1 LSTSPKNRLLADL
14 NEKLAPLNE
23 QKYLLDNQMNDL
35 AVKRDTL
42 NGKSRDLRDEIEQLR
57 DDRNEINEKVRELK
71 QERSKLTAK
80 IKEKTE
86 ETRKLCQDRKELS
99 GKRPSR
105 SHLSLQEEIDSI
117 DWKIQTTSH
126 TLEEDKE
133 LVGKVKQLEVQLDIH
148 RKYEHLDKRI
158 RDLRAEVARLKT
170 DSESCHHALTAKAR
184 VSQETHA
191 RMLAK
196 IEEGRK
202 TKTEADDLH
211 KRFLE
216 AKQKVLLVKEKLVN
230 VSNEIKQLKGEIREE
245 QQRERKQGE
254 DALRQSLE
262 EKAREKLKRGEKLS
276 WQEFQLLSEKGVT
289 AQD

>member
-1 LSTSPKNRLLADL
+1 MSTSPKNRLLADL
-14 NEKLAPLNE
+14 NEKRFPLNE
-23 QKYLLDNQMNDL
+23 QKNLLDNLINDL
-35 AVKRDTL
+35 TVKRDRL
-42 NGKSRDLRDEIEQLR
+42 NGKFRDLRDEIEQLR
-57 DDRNEINEKVRELK
+57 DDRNAINEKVRELK
-71 QERSKLTAK
+71 QERGKLAAK
-80 IKEKTE
+80 TKEKTE
-86 ETRKLCQDRKELS
+86 EIRKLCQDRKELS
-99 GKRPSR
+99 ERRPSR

-158 RDLRAEVARLKT
+158 RDLRAEVARLKA
-170 DSESCHHALTAKAR
+170 DGESCHQALTAKAR
-184 VSQETHA
+184 ASQETHA
-191 RMLAK
+191 RILAK

-211 KRFLE
+211 KLFLE
-216 AKQKVLLVKEKLVN
+216 AKQKVMLVEEKLVN
-230 VSNEIKQLKGEIREE
+230 VSNEIKRLKGEIREE
-245 QQRERKQGE
+245 QQKERKQDE

-276 WQEFQLLSEKGVT
+276 WQEFQLLSEKGLT
-289 AQD
+289 TQD

>member
-1 LSTSPKNRLLADL
+1 MSASLKNRLLMDL
-14 NEKLAPLNE
+14 NEKLAPLSE
-23 QKYLLDNQMNDL
+23 QKNLLDDQMNDL
-35 AVKRDTL
+35 AVKRETL
-42 NGKSRDLRDEIEQLR
+42 NGKFRNLRDEITQLR
-57 DDRNEINEKVRELK
+57 SDRNEINDKVRELK

-80 IKEKTE
+80 MKEKIE
-86 ETRKLCQDRKELS
+86 EIRKLCQDRKELS
-99 GKRPSR
+99 GRRPSR

-117 DWKIQTTSH
+117 DWEIQTTPH

-148 RKYEHLDKRI
+148 RKYEHLNQRI
-158 RDLRAEVARLKT
+158 CNLRAEITRLKT
-170 DSESCHHALTAKAR
+170 DSESCHQVLITKAR
-184 VSQETHA
+184 VSQEKHA
-191 RMLAK
+191 RMLAR
-196 IEEGRK
+196 IEEGKKIRAQ
-202 TKTEADDLH
+202 ADDMH

-216 AKQKVLLVKEKLVN
+216 AKQKAMLVEERLAN

-245 QQRERKQGE
+245 QQKERKHDE